1 MGHRTIQRWWIG
13 IALLLLF
20 QSPSISHAGTQ
31 IFSGKAY
38 NEQGGLEY
46 IERHVITYDGDSVVR
61 SRTTYFDPDERVIG
75 SLVSEY
81 ASPPRFCDYTFEDLR
96 RQYVD
101 GVRLESDRICL
112 FRKTD
117 PDAEKETTCLP
128 REDMQIIGQGFHHFI
143 VAHLG
148 AIEGGEVYHVK
159 LALPS
164 RMDQVGFRI
173 RKRRIEGSRLW
184 IRLEVDNWV
193 LRLFAPHID
202 VIYERGTRHLLRYE
216 GISNIADASGECK
229 PVRIDY
235 AY

>member
-1 MGHRTIQRWWIG
+1 MGHKTIQRWWIG
-13 IALLLLF
+13 IAVLLLL
-20 QSPSISHAGTQ
+20 QGPSISHAGTQ
-31 IFSGKAY
+31 IFTGKAY

-46 IERHVITYDGDSVVR
+46 IERHMITYDEDGVVS

-81 ASPPRFCDYTFEDLR
+81 APLPQFCDYTFEDLR
-96 RQYVD
+96 KQYLD
-101 GVRLESDRICL
+101 GVLLEPDRICM
-112 FRKTD
+112 FRKTE
-117 PDAEKETTCLP
+117 PDAETETVCLP
-128 REDMQIIGQGFHHFI
+128 REDTQIIGQGFHHFI
-143 VAHLG
+143 VTHLG
-148 AIEGGEVYHVK
+148 AIEKGEVYHVK

-164 RMDQVGFRI
+164 RMDQVRFRI
-173 RKRRIEGSRLW
+173 HKRRIEGGHIW

-202 VIYERGTRHLLRYE
+202 VIYERGTGHLLRYE

-229 PVRIDY
+229 PVRIEY